1 MMLLTK
7 VYPSSYTK
15 VRGLILELEKLNIKE
30 IPGENIT
37 TLVQKASDLV
47 REIQMNFLCQDQ
59 IPDLCVSATTPS
71 TLGKAASAC
80 GLVWR
85 EKWSAMAR
93 AAVAEQ
99 FTLVST
105 PM

>member
-1 MMLLTK
+1 M
-7 VYPSSYTK
+7 PSPSPSMPQP
-15 VRGLILELEKLNIKE
+15 V
-30 IPGENIT
+30 P
-37 TLVQKASDLV
+37 
-47 REIQMNFLCQDQ
+47 
-59 IPDLCVSATTPS
+59 CVSATTPS
-71 TLGKAASAC
+71 TFGNAASAA

-85 EKWSAMAR
+85 EKWSAIAR

>member
-1 MMLLTK
+1 MPMPC
-7 VYPSSYTK
+7 VSMPQP
-15 VRGLILELEKLNIKE
+15 V
-30 IPGENIT
+30 P
-37 TLVQKASDLV
+37 
-47 REIQMNFLCQDQ
+47 
-59 IPDLCVSATTPS
+59 CVSATTPS
-71 TLGKAASAC
+71 TCGNAASAC